1 MLTLIPIGGLANR
14 LRSIASGVAL
24 ARDYGQTLH
33 IYWFKDAGLN
43 CRFDDLCLPLDAPD
57 IRLHEASALDALVYD
72 RPRKRNARLPGMF
85 QRLLFDGRLHEQGP
99 WTADAPAF
107 DFGGWMAQHRRT
119 YISSCH
125 SFYPADPVLYGELF
139 RPNETVGRLVDAYV
153 ARFTPHTVGV
163 HIRRTDNAASIA
175 RSPLSLFIEEME
187 REVAAHADTLVFV
200 GSDSEEDKRSIVN
213 RFGNRVFTSVHKADR
228 NSLEGMQ
235 EALVELYLL
244 SHTRHVLGSVH
255 SSFSETAAQIGKIS
269 YELLRDVRPDK

>member
-24 ARDYGQTLH
+24 AR
-33 IYWFKDAGLN
+33 
-43 CRFDDLCLPLDAPD
+43 
-57 IRLHEASALDALVYD
+57 EASALDALVYD

-85 QRLLFDGRLHEQGP
+85 QQLLFDGRLYEQGP

-125 SFYPADPVLYGELF
+125 SFYPADPALYGELF
-139 RPNETVGRLVDAYV
+139 RPNETVGRLVDAY
-153 ARFTPHTVGV
+153 AAHFTPHTVGV

-187 REVAAHADTLVFV
+187 REVAAHADTLFFV
-200 GSDSEEDKRSIVN
+200 ASDSEEDKRAL
-213 RFGNRVFTSVHKADR
+213 RAHFGDRILTSDRPADR
-228 NSLEGMQ
+228 SSLAGMQ
-235 EALVELYLL
+235 EGAVDFFTL
-244 SHTRHVLGSVH
+244 SRTRRIIGSYY
-255 SSFSETAAQIGKIS
+255 SSFSEVAALIRGIPYHCTAS
-269 YELLRDVRPDK
+269 RL

>member
-72 RPRKRNARLPGMF
+72 RPRKRNARLPGVF
-85 QRLLFDGRLHEQGP
+85 QRLLFDGRLYEQGP

-125 SFYPADPVLYGELF
+125 SFYPADPALYGELF

-187 REVAAHADTLVFV
+187 REVAAHADTLFFV
-200 GSDSEEDKRSIVN
+200 ASDSEEDKRAL
-213 RFGNRVFTSVHKADR
+213 RAHFGDRILTSDRPADR
-228 NSLEGMQ
+228 SSLAGMQ
-235 EALVELYLL
+235 EGAVDFFTL
-244 SHTRHVLGSVH
+244 SRTRRIIGSYY
-255 SSFSETAAQIGKIS
+255 SSFSEVAALICGIPYHCTAS
-269 YELLRDVRPDK
+269 RL